1 MMAEM
6 IGLFDGGEERAERRR
21 GDSLRQPLAARMRPR
36 TLDEFVG
43 QQQVIGPGRALRRA
57 IEADT
62 VPSMILWG
70 PPGTGKTTLA
80 GIIAHASGAH
90 FVALSAVSA
99 GVADLRRVVAD
110 AQKVRATGRRTVL
123 FIDEIHRFNKAQ
135 QDAVLPY
142 VEDGTVTMI
151 GATTENPS
159 FEVNSALLSRSRVFV
174 LQALSDSDVRTL
186 VERALDDR
194 ERGVAALD
202 VRLTPEALDALVGLA
217 NGDARVALSTL
228 EFAASAARPNA
239 EGTREIDTAAI
250 ADALQR
256 RATGYDK
263 AGDAHYDTIS
273 AFIKTIRGSDPD
285 AAVYWLARMIES
297 GEDPLFIA
305 RRLVILASEDVGLA
319 DRHALP
325 LAMAAQQAVHFV
337 GMPEGFYPLAHA
349 TLYLAA
355 APKSNAVGRA
365 YSAALADVQA
375 TRNDPVPLHLR
386 NAPTGLMKSLGYG
399 EGYRYAHEDY
409 AEMDASG
416 DLPPAVVL
424 QPNLPDTLTRR
435 AYFQPG
441 RQGDEARLRAWID
454 ERRGRAPAGDGEAA
468 GEDDEL

>member
-1 MMAEM
+1 MQS
-6 IGLFDGGEERAERRR
+6 LFDAGDGNGGGRTVRE
-21 GDSLRQPLAARMRPR
+21 PLAARMRPR

-43 QQQVIGPGRALRRA
+43 QEQIVGPGRALRRA
-57 IEADT
+57 IESDQ

-80 GIIAHASGAH
+80 QIIAHQTGAN
-90 FVALSAVSA
+90 FAALSAVSA

-110 AQKVRATGRRTVL
+110 AQKLRRVGKRTVL

-142 VEDGTVTMI
+142 VEDGTVTLI

-159 FEVNSALLSRSRVFV
+159 FEVISALLSRSRVFV
-174 LQALSDSDVRTL
+174 LKALADDDVRAL
-186 VERALDDR
+186 IERALHDP
-194 ERGVAALD
+194 ERGLAGANVELEPD
-202 VRLTPEALDALVGLA
+202 ALDALVNLA
-217 NGDARVALSTL
+217 NGDARAALNTL
-228 EFAASAARPNA
+228 EFASTSAPQRGDTRVIDVKTIA
-239 EGTREIDTAAI
+239 E
-250 ADALQR
+250 ALQR

-263 AGDAHYDTIS
+263 GGDAHYDTIS

-285 AAVYWLARMIES
+285 AAVYWLARMIDS

-325 LAMAAQQAVHFV
+325 LAIAAQQAVHFV

-349 TLYLAA
+349 TLYLAT
-355 APKSNAVGRA
+355 APKSNTVGRA
-365 YSAALADVQA
+365 YGEALADVEA

-386 NAPTGLMKSLGYG
+386 NAPTRLMKELGYG
-399 EGYRYAHEDY
+399 EGYRYAHTDY
-409 AEMDASG
+409 ARMDAQG

-424 QPNLPDTLTRR
+424 QPNLPAALGSRT
-435 AYFQPG
+435 YFDPG
-441 RQGDEARLRAWID
+441 RQGDEARLRSWID
-454 ERRGRAPAGDGEAA
+454 ERRRGTSDNAPPH
-468 GEDDEL
+468 DDIEL

>member
-1 MMAEM
+1 
-6 IGLFDGGEERAERRR
+6 
-21 GDSLRQPLAARMRPR
+21 MRPR

-43 QQQVIGPGRALRRA
+43 QEQIVGEGRALRRA
-57 IEADT
+57 IESDQ

-80 GIIAHASGAH
+80 QIIAHQTGAH
-90 FVALSAVSA
+90 FAALSAVSA

-110 AQKVRATGRRTVL
+110 AQKLRAAGRRTVL

-142 VEDGTVTMI
+142 VEDGTVTLI

-174 LQALSDSDVRTL
+174 LKALDDDDVRTL
-186 VERALDDR
+186 VERALHDP
-194 ERGVAALD
+194 ERGLGNANVT
-202 VRLTPEALDALVGLA
+202 LTPDGLDALVNLA
-217 NGDARVALSTL
+217 NGDARAALSTL
-228 EFAASAARPNA
+228 EFAASAAPQQDGARTVD
-239 EGTREIDTAAI
+239 ERTI

-256 RATGYDK
+256 RATGYDR

-285 AAVYWLARMIES
+285 AAIYWLARMIDA

-325 LAMAAQQAVHFV
+325 LAIAAQQAVHFI

-349 TLYLAA
+349 ALYLAT
-355 APKSNAVGRA
+355 APKSNTVGRT
-365 YSAALADVQA
+365 YGAALEDVQSS
-375 TRNDPVPLHLR
+375 RNDPIPLHLR
-386 NAPTGLMKSLGYG
+386 NAPTKLMRNLGYG
-399 EGYRYAHEDY
+399 EGYRYAHRDY
-409 AEMDASG
+409 ADMDAEG
-416 DLPPAVVL
+416 DLPPAVAL
-424 QPNLPDTLTRR
+424 QSNLPERLGDR
-435 AYFQPG
+435 AYFAPTK
-441 RQGDEARLRAWID
+441 QGDEARLRAWID
-454 ERRGRAPAGDGEAA
+454 ERRRTATTAHHDLFG
-468 GEDDEL
+468 DDET

>member
-1 MMAEM
+1 M
-6 IGLFDGGEERAERRR
+6 IGLFDEGEPGGAKRVRE
-21 GDSLRQPLAARMRPR
+21 PLAARMRPR

-43 QQQVIGPGRALRRA
+43 QEQVVGPGRALRRA
-57 IEADT
+57 IESDQ

-80 GIIAHASGAH
+80 RIIAQQSGAH
-90 FVALSAVSA
+90 FAALSAVSA

-110 AQKVRATGRRTVL
+110 AGKLRAAGRRTVL

-142 VEDGTVTMI
+142 VEDGTVTLI

-174 LQALSDSDVRTL
+174 LKSLADDDVRTL
-186 VERALDDR
+186 IERALHDP
-194 ERGVAALD
+194 ERGLGAQRVELEPDAL
-202 VRLTPEALDALVGLA
+202 EALVNLA
-217 NGDARVALSTL
+217 NGDARSALSTL
-228 EFAASAARPNA
+228 EFAAAAAPK
-239 EGTREIDTAAI
+239 REDGVRVIGERTI

-263 AGDAHYDTIS
+263 GGDAHYDTIS

-285 AAVYWLARMIES
+285 AAVYWLARMIDA

-319 DRHALP
+319 DKHALP
-325 LAMAAQQAVHFV
+325 LAIAAQQAVHFV

-349 TLYLAA
+349 VLYLAT

-365 YSAALADVQA
+365 YGAALDDVQS

-386 NAPTGLMKSLGYG
+386 NAPTKLMRNLGYG
-399 EGYRYAHEDY
+399 EGYRYAHTDY
-409 AEMDASG
+409 ADMDAEG

-424 QPNLPDTLTRR
+424 QSNLPEALGER
-435 AYFQPG
+435 AYFEPG
-441 RQGDEARLRAWID
+441 KQGDEARLRAWID
-454 ERRGRAPAGDGEAA
+454 ERRRTASSAESDLFGQ
-468 GEDDEL
+468 DD